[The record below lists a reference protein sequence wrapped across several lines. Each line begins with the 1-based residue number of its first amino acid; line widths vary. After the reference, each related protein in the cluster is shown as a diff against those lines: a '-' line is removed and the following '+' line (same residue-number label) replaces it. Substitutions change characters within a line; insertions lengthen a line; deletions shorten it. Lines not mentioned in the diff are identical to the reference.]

1 MLVLPL
7 EGHRQHIPDQ
17 FKDTAPVRSHIPGPS
32 PLQVSSSPEPR
43 RIRVLMVD
51 DHTLLRQGLRT
62 IITGYDHL
70 EVVGEAANG
79 LEAIQMANR
88 LQPDVIV
95 MDINMPKLDGIEATR
110 FIKASHQK
118 IAIVALSVHE
128 SADMMQRIN
137 EAGAVDYLTK
147 ETASND
153 LCKAIEAAAGSTTQ
167 TERGM

>member
-1 MLVLPL
+1 
-7 EGHRQHIPDQ
+7 
-17 FKDTAPVRSHIPGPS
+17 
-32 PLQVSSSPEPR
+32 
-43 RIRVLMVD
+43 MVD
-51 DHTLLRQGLRT
+51 DHALLRQGLRT

-88 LQPDVIV
+88 PQPDVIV

-128 SADMMQRIN
+128 SADMMQRIK
-137 EAGAVDYLTK
+137 EAGAVDFLLRKLPRTIYAKRLK
-147 ETASND
+147 RPPD
-153 LCKAIEAAAGSTTQ
+153 LPLKQRE
-167 TERGM
+167 